1 MRVAALYDV
10 HGNLPALEAVLGEPD
25 VAASDAVVVGGD
37 VASGPMP
44 REVIDRLTALGD
56 RVHFVRGNSDRE
68 LVAAYDGL
76 AEIGDASPEWVALQ
90 RSAAGKISRA
100 QRDFVAQWPLRL
112 TLTVDGLGAVLFCHA
127 TPRRD
132 TEIVTALT
140 PEASVREILAGV
152 EEDVVVCGHT
162 HGQYERMVSTTLV
175 VNAGS
180 VGLPYEGRRGAY
192 WALLGPAVELRRTEY
207 DVDAAVAL
215 IRDAGGDA
223 VEGIIVETLLEP
235 PAREETAEQFER
247 MAAVERS

>member
-1 MRVAALYDV
+1 M
-10 HGNLPALEAVLGEPD
+10 PLG
-25 VAASDAVVVGGD
+25 
-37 VASGPMP
+37 
-44 REVIDRLTALGD
+44 
-56 RVHFVRGNSDRE
+56 
-68 LVAAYDGL
+68 
-76 AEIGDASPEWVALQ
+76 
-90 RSAAGKISRA
+90 
-100 QRDFVAQWPLRL
+100 L

-140 PEASVREILAGV
+140 SEASMREILAGV

-162 HGQYERMVSTTLV
+162 HGQYERTVSTTLV

-207 DVDAAVAL
+207 DVDAAVAV

-223 VEGIIVETLLEP
+223 VEGIIVETLLDP